1 MSFHQSAAQLV
12 TLASEG
18 GEGGHHMNL
27 NPLLPGLGAFVILML
42 LLFITV
48 GFNRDR

>member
-18 GEGGHHMNL
+18 GESGHHMNL

-42 LLFITV
+42 LLFITTS
-48 GFNRDR
+48 FNRDR

>member
-1 MSFHQSAAQLV
+1 MSIQQSAAQLV

-48 GFNRDR
+48 SFNRDR

>member
-1 MSFHQSAAQLV
+1 MSFQQSAAQLV

-27 NPLLPGLGAFVILML
+27 NPLLPGLGAFVILLL

-48 GFNRDR
+48 SFNRDR